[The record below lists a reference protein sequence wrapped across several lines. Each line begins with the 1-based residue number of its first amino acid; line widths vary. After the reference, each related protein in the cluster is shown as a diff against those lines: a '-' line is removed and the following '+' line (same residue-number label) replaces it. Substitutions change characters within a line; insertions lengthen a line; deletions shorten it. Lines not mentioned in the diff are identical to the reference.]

1 MITPPGEKCGL
12 AALRYHQ
19 QTKHSYHSVR
29 SGSHTLDWA
38 SRPEPFKVYSDVDR
52 IPLPDQWQESELP
65 ALAALLPPDAPGPTQ
80 SVPDLEDLAR
90 LLYCCGG
97 ITKRKPYPGGEIL
110 FRAASCTGALYE
122 IELYVVCG
130 DLNGLPAGVYHFNPR
145 DFVLERLRSGDFRGL
160 LAEATDREPWLSRAP
175 VTIVSTG
182 SYWRNAWKY
191 RARTYRHFGWD
202 NGTILANLFAMSRA
216 LDFRHRLVLGFVD
229 QEVNALLGLDADR
242 EVALSLAAIG
252 SCREEVPNSRPPL
265 EPLPEQTG
273 ATAGGEVDYPE
284 MREMHAS
291 TRIDSAQ
298 ESSSWRGSIRRQP
311 AAVQGKRY
319 PLAPL
324 SLSEIPA
331 EPLEPVVRRRGS
343 SRRFAPAP
351 VSFQAFSTMLYYS
364 AQDLPS
370 DFLEPGGGLLNDW
383 YLTVNAVEG
392 LPSGSYLL
400 HRDRWE
406 LELLRQGNFRR
417 EMGYLGLEQDLPAE
431 ASFDVFFMAD
441 LEPVLQRFGNRGYRA
456 LQLEAGLLGGRLYL
470 SAYAQR
476 LGATG
481 LTFYDDEVTAFFSP
495 HARGKSAIFLMA
507 LGKGKRRELVP
518 LG

>member
-1 MITPPGEKCGL
+1 MANSDTQ

-29 SGSHTLDWA
+29 FGSHTLDWVN
-38 SRPEPFKVYSDVDR
+38 RPEPFKAYSDVDR
-52 IPLPDQWQESELP
+52 IPLPDQWHDSELP
-65 ALAALLPPDAPGPTQ
+65 ALASLLPLDSPGPAR

-97 ITKRKPYPGGEIL
+97 ITKRKPYPGGDIL

-130 DLNGLPAGVYHFNPR
+130 DLNGLPAGVYHFDPR
-145 DFVLERLRSGDFRGL
+145 DFVLERLRSGDCRGL
-160 LAEATDREPWLSRAP
+160 LAAATGREPQLSRAP
-175 VTIVSTG
+175 LTVVSTG
-182 SYWRNAWKY
+182 TYWRNAWKY

-202 NGTILANLFAMSRA
+202 NGTMLANLFAMSRA
-216 LDFRHRLVLGFVD
+216 LGFPHRLVLGFAD
-229 QEVNALLGLDADR
+229 QEVNRLLGLDTDR

-252 SCREEVPNSRPPL
+252 RCREEVPNIVPPL
-265 EPLPEQTG
+265 EPLPAQTG
-273 ATAGGEVDYPE
+273 ASAGGEVDYPE

-291 TRIDSAQ
+291 THIGSAE
-298 ESSSWRGSIRRQP
+298 ESSAWRGSIVRQP
-311 AAVQGKRY
+311 ASVQGKRY
-319 PLAPL
+319 RLEPL

-331 EPLEPVVRRRGS
+331 EPLEPVIRRRGS
-343 SRRFAPAP
+343 SRRFVPAP

-364 AQDLPS
+364 AQELS
-370 DFLEPGGGLLNDW
+370 ADFLEPGDGLLNDW
-383 YLTVNAVEG
+383 YVTVNAVEG
-392 LPSGSYLL
+392 LPSGAYWLD
-400 HRDRWE
+400 RDRWE
-406 LELLRQGNFRR
+406 LELLRQGSFRQ

-431 ASFDVFFMAD
+431 AGFDVFFMAD
-441 LEPVLQRFGNRGYRA
+441 LEPVLERFGNRGYRA

-481 LTFYDDEVTAFFSP
+481 LTFYDDDVTAFFSP

-507 LGKGKRRELVP
+507 LGKGKRRELVS

>member
-1 MITPPGEKCGL
+1 MANSDTQ

-29 SGSHTLDWA
+29 FGSHTLDWA
-38 SRPEPFKVYSDVDR
+38 NRPEPFKVYSDLKR
-52 IPLPDQWQESELP
+52 IPLPDRWQDSELP
-65 ALAALLPPDAPGPTQ
+65 ALASLLPLDSPGPSR
-80 SVPDLEDLAR
+80 SVPDLEGLAR
-90 LLYCCGG
+90 LLYYCGG
-97 ITKRKPYPGGEIL
+97 ITKRKPYPGGDIL

-160 LAEATDREPWLSRAP
+160 LAAATGREPQLSKAP
-175 VTIVSTG
+175 LTIVSTG
-182 SYWRNAWKY
+182 TYWRNAWKY

-202 NGTILANLFAMSRA
+202 NGTMLANLFAMSRA
-216 LDFRHRLVLGFVD
+216 LGYPHRLVLGFAD
-229 QEVNALLGLDADR
+229 REVNRLLGLDADR
-242 EVALSLAAIG
+242 EVSLSMTAIG
-252 SCREEVPNSRPPL
+252 RCRDEVPSTGASL
-265 EPLPEQTG
+265 EPLPAQTG
-273 ATAGGEVDYPE
+273 AASGEVDYPE

-291 TRIDSAQ
+291 THIGSAE
-298 ESSSWRGSIRRQP
+298 ESRAWRGSIGRQP
-311 AAVQGKRY
+311 VAVQGKRH
-319 PLAPL
+319 PLEPL
-324 SLSEIPA
+324 SPSEIPN
-331 EPLEPVVRRRGS
+331 EPLEPVIRRRGS
-343 SRRFAPAP
+343 SRRFVPAP

-364 AQDLPS
+364 AQDLS
-370 DFLEPGGGLLNDW
+370 ADFLEPGDGSLNDW
-383 YLTVNAVEG
+383 YVTANAVEG
-392 LPSGSYLL
+392 LPSGAYWLD
-400 HRDRWE
+400 RDRWE
-406 LELLRQGNFRR
+406 LELLRRGSFRQ
-417 EMGYLGLEQDLPAE
+417 EMGHLGLEQDLPAE

-441 LEPVLQRFGNRGYRA
+441 LDPILERFGNRGYRA

-481 LTFYDDEVTAFFSP
+481 LTFYDDDVTAFFSP

-507 LGKGKRRELVP
+507 LGKGRRRELVS